1 LADSLLRDIEAH
13 DLNGLRVPG
22 FLFSHLINPV
32 PGIQLMTISAIYI
45 IVSFVLALVVHE
57 LGHLVSA
64 RLCKTS
70 VIEAG
75 LGWGPKLLNIRF
87 RGVEYHLRLLPLG
100 AYVKLDMAGL
110 QKRPLVQQVVVLLAG
125 IAVNV
130 ILGAVAWG
138 TFFGTLNLVLA
149 IGNLLPFYQQDGWKT
164 GMVIFR
170 RTFKLRSPLVE
181 WSFTIC
187 GGVMGLI
194 LVSHALF
201 SL

>member
-1 LADSLLRDIEAH
+1 
-13 DLNGLRVPG
+13 
-22 FLFSHLINPV
+22 
-32 PGIQLMTISAIYI
+32 
-45 IVSFVLALVVHE
+45 VSFVLALAVHE
-57 LGHLVSA
+57 FGHLLAA

-87 RGVEYHLRLLPLG
+87 RGVEYHFRLLPLG
-100 AYVKLDMAGL
+100 AYVKLDMTGL
-110 QKRPLVQQVVVLLAG
+110 QKRPLVQQIVVLLAG
-125 IAVNV
+125 IVVNV
-130 ILGAVAWG
+130 VLGVVAWG

-170 RTFKLRSPLVE
+170 RVFKRRSPLVE

-187 GGVMGLI
+187 GGLMGLLLMAHT
-194 LVSHALF
+194 LVSF
-201 SL
+201 